1 MNKDFDFNEVGK
13 RMPFRTPEGFFEKMQ
28 AETMVRIKAEKRRKK
43 LYRFK
48 IGITAVLSAA
58 AIWCG
63 VMFFFPTQSS
73 DPVQQGIG
81 NEWLANVEDPM
92 ELYLQQMSDEEL
104 EAWIEFSENDI
115 YYELMNEN
123 VGDYEED

>member
-43 LYRFK
+43 LYRLK

-92 ELYLQQMSDEEL
+92 ELYLQQLSDEEL

>member
-43 LYRFK
+43 LYRLK

-63 VMFFFPTQSS
+63 VMFFFPTQST
-73 DPVQQGIG
+73 DPVQQEIG

-92 ELYLQQMSDEEL
+92 ELYLQQLSDEEL

>member
-28 AETMVRIKAEKRRKK
+28 AETLARVEAEKRKK
-43 LYRFK
+43 NLYRLK

-63 VMFFFPTQSS
+63 AMFFFPTQTA
-73 DPVQQGIG
+73 DPVQQVFE
-81 NEWLANVEDPM
+81 NELLANVEDPM

-115 YYELMNEN
+115 YYELITENE
-123 VGDYEED
+123 GYEED

>member
-43 LYRFK
+43 LYRLK

-63 VMFFFPTQSS
+63 VMFFFPTQST
-73 DPVQQGIG
+73 DPVQQEIG

>member
-43 LYRFK
+43 LYRLK

-63 VMFFFPTQSS
+63 VMFFFPTQST
-73 DPVQQGIG
+73 DPVQQEIG

-92 ELYLQQMSDEEL
+92 ELYLQQLSDEEL

-115 YYELMNEN
+115 YYELTTENLNE
-123 VGDYEED
+123 DED

>member
-1 MNKDFDFNEVGK
+1 M
-13 RMPFRTPEGFFEKMQ
+13 
-28 AETMVRIKAEKRRKK
+28 
-43 LYRFK
+43 K

-58 AIWCG
+58 AIWWG

-104 EAWIEFSENDI
+104 AAWIEFSENDI

>member
-43 LYRFK
+43 LYRLK

-63 VMFFFPTQSS
+63 AMFFFTTQTS
-73 DPVQQGIG
+73 DPVQQGFE
-81 NEWLANVEDPM
+81 NELLANVEDPM

-115 YYELMNEN
+115 YYELITENE
-123 VGDYEED
+123 GYEED

>member
-28 AETMVRIKAEKRRKK
+28 AETMARIKAEKRRKK
-43 LYRFK
+43 LYRLK

-104 EAWIEFSENDI
+104 EAWIEFAENDI

>member
-13 RMPFRTPEGFFEKMQ
+13 RMPFRTPEEFFEKFQ
-28 AETMVRIKAEKRRKK
+28 VETMARIKAEKLRKK
-43 LYRFK
+43 LYRLK
-48 IGITAVLSAA
+48 IGITTVLSAA

-73 DPVQQGIG
+73 FPVQQGIE
-81 NEWLANVEDPM
+81 NDYLANVEDLM
-92 ELYLQQMSDEEL
+92 ELYLQQLTDEEL
-104 EAWIEFSENDI
+104 ETWIEFSENDI

-123 VGDYEED
+123 VDDYEQD

>member
-13 RMPFRTPEGFFEKMQ
+13 RMPFRTPEGFFEKMK
-28 AETMVRIKAEKRRKK
+28 AETLARVEAEKRKKK
-43 LYRFK
+43 LYRLK

-63 VMFFFPTQSS
+63 AMFFFPTQSS
-73 DPVQQGIG
+73 DPLQPRIG
-81 NEWLANVEDPM
+81 NELMANVEDPM

-115 YYELMNEN
+115 YYELITENE
-123 VGDYEED
+123 GYEED

>member
-1 MNKDFDFNEVGK
+1 
-13 RMPFRTPEGFFEKMQ
+13 
-28 AETMVRIKAEKRRKK
+28 
-43 LYRFK
+43 
-48 IGITAVLSAA
+48 
-58 AIWCG
+58 
-63 VMFFFPTQSS
+63 MFFFPTQST
-73 DPVQQGIG
+73 DPVQQEIG

-92 ELYLQQMSDEEL
+92 ELYLQQLSDEEL

>member
-28 AETMVRIKAEKRRKK
+28 AETLARVEAEKRKKK
-43 LYRFK
+43 LYRLR

-63 VMFFFPTQSS
+63 AMFFFPTQMS
-73 DPVQQGIG
+73 DPVQQGFE
-81 NEWLANVEDPM
+81 NELLANVEDPM

-115 YYELMNEN
+115 YYELITENE
-123 VGDYEED
+123 GYEED

>member
-28 AETMVRIKAEKRRKK
+28 AETLARVEAEKRKKK
-43 LYRFK
+43 LYRLK

-63 VMFFFPTQSS
+63 AMFFFPPQTS
-73 DPVQQGIG
+73 DSVQQGFE
-81 NEWLANVEDPM
+81 NELLANVEDPM

-115 YYELMNEN
+115 YYELITENE
-123 VGDYEED
+123 GYEED

>member
-43 LYRFK
+43 LYRLK

-73 DPVQQGIG
+73 APVQQGIG

-123 VGDYEED
+123 VGDYDED

>member
-28 AETMVRIKAEKRRKK
+28 TETMVRIKAEKRRKK
-43 LYRFK
+43 LYRLK

-73 DPVQQGIG
+73 DHVQQGIG

>member
-43 LYRFK
+43 LYRLK

-63 VMFFFPTQSS
+63 VMFIFPTQSS

>member
-28 AETMVRIKAEKRRKK
+28 AETMARIKAEKRRKK
-43 LYRFK
+43 IYRLK

-63 VMFFFPTQSS
+63 VMLFFPTQST
-73 DPVQQGIG
+73 DPVQQEIG

>member
-43 LYRFK
+43 LYRLK

>member
-43 LYRFK
+43 LYRLN

-92 ELYLQQMSDEEL
+92 ELYLQQLSDEEL

>member
-13 RMPFRTPEGFFEKMQ
+13 RMPFRTPEGYFEKMQ

-43 LYRFK
+43 LYRLK